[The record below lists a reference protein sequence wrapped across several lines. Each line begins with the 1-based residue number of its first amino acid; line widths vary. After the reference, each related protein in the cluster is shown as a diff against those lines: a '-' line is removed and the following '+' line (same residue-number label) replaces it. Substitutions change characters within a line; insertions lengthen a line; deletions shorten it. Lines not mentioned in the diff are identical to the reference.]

1 MAEGGFMG
9 GIGGGQ
15 AAGGALSMVS
25 SLGRMILGGKQ
36 RRQGWEIYENLDR
49 PKSNIDAAI
58 TRVNLMRQL
67 SASGVMP
74 GYTKA
79 VRGNE
84 AALVQML
91 NATKGMGSS
100 VDITGTASKAFA
112 KSQKSKQDINR
123 ASAAMGVEVDREL
136 SSAYGGLQEAQE
148 TKFGQELGQYKLD
161 ADVSS
166 ALIGAGY
173 ENISGGMKDIGGG
186 LSQIAL

>member
-1 MAEGGFMG
+1 MADFMG

-15 AAGGALSMVS
+15 AAGGALSMVG

-36 RRQGWEIYENLDR
+36 RRKGWEIYKNLDR
-49 PKSNIDAAI
+49 PQSNIDSAI
-58 TRVNLMRQL
+58 ARVNLMRQL

-84 AALVQML
+84 EALVQML

-100 VDITGTASKAFA
+100 VDITGTASKAHA
-112 KSQKSKQDINR
+112 KSMRSKQNINR
-123 ASAAMGVEVDREL
+123 ASAAIGVDVDKEL
-136 SSAYGGLQEAQE
+136 SSAYGGLQLAQE

-161 ADVSS
+161 AGAAS

-173 ENISGGMKDIGGG
+173 ENIFGGMKDVGGG
-186 LSQIAL
+186 LSGIG